1 MFVNVCES
9 KCELLK
15 EKVERYTSEDM
26 AVAFSG
32 GVDSSLLLKI
42 ACDAAGRKGTKVYGV
57 FLDTMLHP
65 QGELE
70 EAKKVAQETGAIFH
84 VLKINELEEAGIAD
98 NPVDR
103 CYRCK
108 RFLFQRI
115 QKEMNLFGVRW
126 ILEGT
131 NEDDLHMYRPG
142 IQAVRELGII
152 SPLAE
157 VGMTKKEV
165 REMAEG
171 YGISV
176 SKKPSVPCL
185 ATRFPYGAR
194 LSYEEMQKAGTGE
207 TFLKTLGLYNVRLRV
222 HGKVARIEV
231 DRQDMTVMVE
241 KKDFIIEYLK
251 KLGYTYITLDLEG
264 FRSGSMDAEIVRT
277 D

>member
-1 MFVNVCES
+1 MFVNVYES

-15 EKVERYTSEDM
+15 EKVSRYTPEGV

-42 ACDAAGRKGTKVYGV
+42 ACDAVREEGAEVYGV
-57 FLDTMLHP
+57 FLNTMLHP

-70 EAKKVAQETGAIFH
+70 EAKKVAHETGAIFH
-84 VLKINELEEAGIAD
+84 VLKIDELEEAGIAD

-115 QKEMNLFGVRW
+115 REEMNLFGVRW

-131 NEDDLHMYRPG
+131 NEDDLHVYRPG
-142 IQAVRELGII
+142 IRAVRELGIV

-165 REMAEG
+165 REMAEE

-185 ATRFPYGAR
+185 ATRFPYGTR
-194 LSYEEMQKAGTGE
+194 LSYEEMQKAGAGE
-207 TFLKTLGLYNVRLRV
+207 SFLKTLGLYNVRLRV

-231 DRQDMTVMVE
+231 DRQDMEIMIE

-251 KLGYTYITLDLEG
+251 KLGYAYITLDLEG
-264 FRSGSMDAEIVRT
+264 FRSGSMDTEIE
-277 D
+277 

>member
-1 MFVNVCES
+1 MNVCKS

-15 EKVERYTSEDM
+15 EEVGRYTSEDV

-42 ACDAAGRKGTKVYGV
+42 ACDSARRKGTKVYGV
-57 FLDTMLHP
+57 FLNTMLHP

-70 EAKKVAQETGAIFH
+70 EAKKVAQETGAVFH
-84 VLKINELEEAGIAD
+84 ELKVDELEEAGIAD

-115 QKEMNLFGVRW
+115 REEMELFKVRW

-131 NEDDLHMYRPG
+131 NEDDMHVYRPG
-142 IQAVRELGII
+142 IRAVRELGII
-152 SPLAE
+152 SPLE
-157 VGMTKKEV
+157 RVGMTKAEV
-165 REMAEG
+165 RKMAEG

-176 SKKPSVPCL
+176 SRKPSVPCL
-185 ATRFPYGAR
+185 ATRFPYGTR

-207 TFLKTLGLYNVRLRV
+207 SFLKTLGLYNVRLRV

-231 DRQDMTVMVE
+231 DRKDMMFMME

-264 FRSGSMDAEIVRT
+264 FRSGSMDAEIIRT